1 MKTTIL
7 QNHLLQEA
15 LLKEIAGHILR
26 FMSYSDYYVSLEFKV
41 NSVYLYLSLNGEI
54 LFSKLITLNKITTT
68 KELNDTLD
76 RLKQFWQEVYMNYV
90 CVVSMYNNL
99 DDITEKEAS

>member
-15 LLKEIAGHILR
+15 LLKDIAGYTLR

-41 NSVYLYLSLNGEI
+41 NSVYLYLSLNGAI
-54 LFSKLITLNKITTT
+54 LFSKLITLNTESTGEDLNEALYKL
-68 KELNDTLD
+68 KEI
-76 RLKQFWQEVYMNYV
+76 WQEVYMNYV
-90 CVVSMYNNL
+90 CVVGLYNKL
-99 DDITEKEAS
+99 DEENGKEAS